1 MQIPILLPKIFDHPF
16 TYETSQKIK
25 LNTGDLVKVPFGSKK
40 EIGIVWHT
48 TEKTKKKFKI
58 KKIEKKINLSP
69 ISKNLINF
77 IDWFSKYNMVPLGLT
92 LKLCLTNHLSIEN
105 MDDNLFS
112 KYKIPK
118 KLRSLPLN
126 NEQKNIFIAKINSV
140 YVTLFHYYGYRR
152 LKISIVSKIIC
163 KCSI

>member
-1 MQIPILLPKIFDHPF
+1 M
-16 TYETSQKIK
+16 
-25 LNTGDLVKVPFGSKK
+25 DLVKVPFGSKK

-48 TEKTKKKFKI
+48 AERTEKKFKI
-58 KKIEKKINLSP
+58 KKIEKKVNLPS

-77 IDWFSKYNMVPLGLT
+77 IDWFSKYNMIPLGLA

-118 KLRSLPLN
+118 KLNFFFLN
-126 NEQKNIFIAKINSV
+126 NEQKKS
-140 YVTLFHYYGYRR
+140 L
-152 LKISIVSKIIC
+152 
-163 KCSI
+163 

>member
-16 TYETSQKIK
+16 TYENSEKIK
-25 LNTGDLVKVPFGSKK
+25 LNTGDFVKVPFGNKK
-40 EIGIVWHT
+40 AIGIVWHT
-48 TEKTKKKFKI
+48 AEKTKKNFKI

-77 IDWFSKYNMVPLGLT
+77 IGWFSKYNMVPLGLT

-126 NEQKNIFIAKINSV
+126 NEQKNSLSELKKNKSNPNVSV
-140 YVTLFHYYGYRR
+140 LQGVTGSG
-152 LKISIVSKIIC
+152 KTIVYFEKS
-163 KCSI
+163 